1 MVISS
6 WLMEESMLDR
16 RALLM
21 SVAISAPALVPRNVD
36 AEQLGCAPE
45 SIAASAALLDRYVAA
60 VNAGDTAA
68 LQVLFAK
75 PYAQHGGLKGG
86 REAFPDLRVTVE
98 DRILA
103 GDKIVARN
111 TWNGTHRGAFLGI
124 PPTGKQITIRTIDIW
139 RVQGDKLAEH
149 WDVIDI
155 GALEKQ
161 LRAS

>member
-1 MVISS
+1 
-6 WLMEESMLDR
+6 MLDR
-16 RALLM
+16 RALLI
-21 SVAISAPALVPRNVD
+21 SGAIAAPALLPSKAGAD
-36 AEQLGCAPE
+36 QLGCSPE
-45 SIAASAALLDRYVAA
+45 SSVANAALLDRYVAA
-60 VNAGDTAA
+60 VNAADTAA
-68 LQVLFAK
+68 LQALFAK

-111 TWNGTHRGAFLGI
+111 TWSGTHRGAFLGVA
-124 PPTGKQITIRTIDIW
+124 PTGKQITIRTIDIW
-139 RVQGDKLAEH
+139 RVEGNRLAEH

-161 LRAS
+161 LRES